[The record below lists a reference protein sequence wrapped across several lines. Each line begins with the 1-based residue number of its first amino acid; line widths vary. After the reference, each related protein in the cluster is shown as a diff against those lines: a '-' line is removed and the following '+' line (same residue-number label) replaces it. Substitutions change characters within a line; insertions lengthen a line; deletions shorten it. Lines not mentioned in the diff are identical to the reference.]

1 MTDSTSDQPAAQ
13 ETSSQAYDRLT
24 KFFEQHDLL
33 SSAAEVHGL
42 LTGMV
47 AGGASVEGEE
57 WLLLLSDLI
66 NEGQTF
72 SPAVREQV
80 NLMATE
86 LCEQLRDPDLGFQLL
101 LPGDHEPLHE
111 RLQALTAWVQ
121 SFLVGFGVNQ
131 TNLAGLSE
139 DLREAIDDMVE
150 IAKLDIAVDDDEEAE
165 RAYFEIMEYLRISAM
180 LCFNEL
186 GQRGDGGCK
195 TNKTLH

>member
-1 MTDSTSDQPAAQ
+1 MSDKKIESSQDQ
-13 ETSSQAYDRLT
+13 TSSQRYDRLT
-24 KFFEQHDLL
+24 ELFERSGLL
-33 SSAAEVHGL
+33 SNAAEIHGL

-47 AGGASVEGEE
+47 AGGASIEGEQ

-66 NEGQTF
+66 NDGQ
-72 SPAVREQV
+72 SLPPAVRE
-80 NLMATE
+80 TIKE
-86 LCEQLRDPDLGFQLL
+86 LAAESCASLHDPDLGFQLE
-101 LPGDHEPLHE
+101 LPSDHAPLQE

-150 IAKLDIAVDDDEEAE
+150 IAKLDLEVDDDEEAE
-165 RAYFEIMEYLRISAM
+165 RAYFEIVEYLRISAM

-186 GQRGDGGCK
+186 GKNANTECK